1 MEFLSYLITGISLG
15 SIYAII
21 ALGYTMVYGIA
32 KMLNFAHGDV
42 IMVGAY
48 VSFYVTMFAGSN
60 LLGED
65 PSALTTGAVALVSVL
80 LAMVVCTV
88 LGVVIEGLAYRPLR
102 QAGSLAVLITAI
114 GVSYFLQ
121 NAAQLLFGANP
132 KNFTPVV
139 SGQLTLFDGQLR
151 ISYVALLT
159 ITACVVIMLGLTA
172 FTGKSKMGK
181 AMRACSEDRGAAQL
195 MGINVNATIS
205 MTFAIGSAL
214 AAIAGVLLCSYS
226 PVLQPTTGSMPGI
239 KAFTAAVFGGIGS
252 IPGAFLGGLL
262 LGVIEAMA
270 QAYISTQ
277 LSNTILFAVLIVVLL
292 VKPSGLLGKY
302 VPEKVWGGGM
312 KGYFKNMKTITKVDF
327 ATYLGVILAFIV
339 VSVCQAQG
347 LVNRSLGGMLVP
359 ICCYV
364 CMSIS
369 LNLTVGILGEL
380 SLGHAGFMSVGAFS
394 GIIAAMSL
402 QSAVPNDLVR
412 MIVALVVGAFFA
424 AIVGFIVGIP
434 VLRLRGDYLAIV
446 TLAFG
451 EIIKDLI
458 NCLLVGWDENG
469 LHIALN
475 VDGTKSMSSLGLSEN
490 GIEIIKGAQGAT
502 GNARIATFA
511 MGFALVMITLVVVL
525 NLVRSRTGRAI
536 MAIRDNRIAAES
548 VGINVTKYKLIAF
561 VTSASLAG
569 AAGAL
574 FGLNYSNVTAVQ
586 FDFNTSILVLVY
598 VVLGGLGNIWG
609 SIVATVVLYVLPE
622 ALRQFSDYR
631 MLVYA
636 IVLILVML
644 ATNNPQVRTLI
655 SRIIPR
661 RKGAA
666 LDE

>member
-1 MEFLSYLITGISLG
+1 MKKINKQLRSNLIT
-15 SIYAII
+15 
-21 ALGYTMVYGIA
+21 YGIVVA
-32 KMLNFAHGDV
+32 
-42 IMVGAY
+42 AY
-48 VSFYVTMFAGSN
+48 IIVTLCM
-60 LLGED
+60 
-65 PSALTTGAVALVSVL
+65 
-80 LAMVVCTV
+80 
-88 LGVVIEGLAYRPLR
+88 
-102 QAGSLAVLITAI
+102 QAGMISSL
-114 GVSYFLQ
+114 LQ
-121 NAAQLLFGANP
+121 
-132 KNFTPVV
+132 
-139 SGQLTLFDGQLR
+139 
-151 ISYVALLT
+151 
-159 ITACVVIMLGLTA
+159 
-172 FTGKSKMGK
+172 
-181 AMRACSEDRGAAQL
+181 
-195 MGINVNATIS
+195 
-205 MTFAIGSAL
+205 
-214 AAIAGVLLCSYS
+214 
-226 PVLQPTTGSMPGI
+226 
-239 KAFTAAVFGGIGS
+239 
-252 IPGAFLGGLL
+252 GLL
-262 LGVIEAMA
+262 
-270 QAYISTQ
+270 
-277 LSNTILFAVLIVVLL
+277 
-292 VKPSGLLGKY
+292 
-302 VPEKVWGGGM
+302 VPLCV
-312 KGYFKNMKTITKVDF
+312 Y
-327 ATYLGVILAFIV
+327 VILA
-339 VSVCQAQG
+339 
-347 LVNRSLGGMLVP
+347 
-359 ICCYV
+359 
-364 CMSIS
+364 IS

-586 FDFNTSILVLVY
+586 FDFNTSILVLVF

-609 SIVATVVLYVLPE
+609 SLIAAAALTVLPE